1 MPYIDGLWDLNTAN
15 NSSASLPEAEKV
27 AMSAGDWER
36 LLAAMDATHAA
47 HIYGD
52 GMTPTPGDPSVVPAS
67 GPAVPTDSHTGT
79 RPVDQHW
86 SLNNP
91 REYTNNNGGGAPP
104 STSSFSTLSEES
116 LDDDGAGGYPASE
129 DLGDFLGPLMGVGGG
144 QGTLLEAEWGM

>member
-1 MPYIDGLWDLNTAN
+1 
-15 NSSASLPEAEKV
+15 
-27 AMSAGDWER
+27 MSTGDWER

-52 GMTPTPGDPSVVPAS
+52 GMTSVSDNPSVTPAS
-67 GPAVPTDSHTGT
+67 DPIDSHTGT

-86 SLNNP
+86 SLNNS
-91 REYTNNNGGGAPP
+91 REYSHSNGNGAPP

-116 LDDDGAGGYPASE
+116 LEDDGAGVYPNRE
-129 DLGDFLGPLMGVGGG
+129 NLGDFLGPLMCVESGG

>member
-1 MPYIDGLWDLNTAN
+1 
-15 NSSASLPEAEKV
+15 
-27 AMSAGDWER
+27 MSTGDWER

-52 GMTPTPGDPSVVPAS
+52 GMTPTTSVVPAV
-67 GPAVPTDSHTGT
+67 ALANSHTET

-91 REYTNNNGGGAPP
+91 REYSHNGAPP

-116 LDDDGAGGYPASE
+116 PEDDGADGYPESE
-129 DLGDFLGPLMGVGGG
+129 NLGDFLGPLMGVGGSG
-144 QGTLLEAEWGM
+144 QGTLLEAEWSM